1 MSTKKSYAE
10 LVKEAIV
17 ALKDRTGS
25 SAQAIKAH
33 ITANNAGLNFL
44 QVLAKVV
51 SLLVISQ
58 FLSCTLFS
66 SWYFSMLSEPP

>member
-44 QVLAKVV
+44 QVLTNESLVLACPFAGLIMCTVFFVV
-51 SLLVISQ
+51 
-58 FLSCTLFS
+58 F
-66 SWYFSMLSEPP
+66 